1 MSKVIGSTTVCVTI
15 LLLFALPV
23 CASFSEG
30 RGASVAIGPVPPP
43 DIDIETLAI
52 GPVPPPD
59 IDIETF
65 SA

>member
-1 MSKVIGSTTVCVTI
+1 MRKAIESTTICVTI
-15 LLLFALPV
+15 FLLFALTV
-23 CASFSEG
+23 CASFPVG